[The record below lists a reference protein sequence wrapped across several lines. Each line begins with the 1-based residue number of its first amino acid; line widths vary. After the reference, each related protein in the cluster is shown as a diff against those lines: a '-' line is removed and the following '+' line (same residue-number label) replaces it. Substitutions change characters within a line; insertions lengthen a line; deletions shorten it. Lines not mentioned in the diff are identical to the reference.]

1 MLTAPATTCPAYCT
15 RVHDERPDEVVVHE
29 STPVRVAQLPE
40 PRGAGK
46 PILLQI
52 SQDDED
58 AGLRLHLSEFTF
70 DLDGAEQVLA
80 ELTVL
85 VTTMRETRFR
95 QIVAAESVR

>member
-29 STPVRVAQLPE
+29 STAVRVAQLPE
-40 PRGAGK
+40 PRGAGR
-46 PILLQI
+46 PILLQV

-58 AGLRLHLSEFTF
+58 AGLRLHLSEYTF
-70 DLDGAEQVLA
+70 DLAGAETVLA

-85 VTTMRETRFR
+85 VAAMREAQFR
-95 QIVAAESVR
+95 QLTAESAR